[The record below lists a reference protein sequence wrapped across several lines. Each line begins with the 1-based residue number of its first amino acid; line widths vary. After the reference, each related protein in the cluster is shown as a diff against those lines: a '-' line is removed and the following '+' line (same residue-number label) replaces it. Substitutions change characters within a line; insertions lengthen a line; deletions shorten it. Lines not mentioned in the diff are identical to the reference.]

1 MAEEDRLDTKVQARV
16 SPEIKTDL
24 KILAEKQGVTLGAFA
39 AKILTLFWTNK
50 KRKGE
55 C

>member
-24 KILAEKQGVTLGAFA
+24 KILAEKQGLSLGAFVTR
-39 AKILTLFWTNK
+39 ILNLYWNNK

>member
-1 MAEEDRLDTKVQARV
+1 MAEDNRLDTKVQARV
-16 SPEIKTDL
+16 SPEVKTDL
-24 KILAEKQGVTLGAFA
+24 KKLAAKRELTLGAFVT
-39 AKILTLFWTNK
+39 KVLNLYWTNK